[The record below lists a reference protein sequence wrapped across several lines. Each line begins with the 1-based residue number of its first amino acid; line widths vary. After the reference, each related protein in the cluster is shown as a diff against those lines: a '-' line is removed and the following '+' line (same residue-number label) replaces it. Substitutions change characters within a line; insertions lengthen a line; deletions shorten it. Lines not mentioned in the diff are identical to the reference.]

1 MSQQLSIIGQLATD
15 PKLFTP
21 EGGVQFCTFRIAS
34 TERRFNTAT
43 KEWID
48 GDTNW
53 FTVNSFRSLAV
64 HSHESFTKG
73 DRVVVTGRLRVRHWE
88 KEEKKGT
95 SVEIDADGIGHD
107 VRWGTSTFTKQN
119 SQSEPT
125 TDEEVQSVE
134 ALTGFAETSHPE
146 ADVLTADNFTP
157 SAAVA

>member
-1 MSQQLSIIGQLATD
+1 MSHQLSVIGQLATD

-34 TERRFNTAT
+34 TERRFNTTT
-43 KEWID
+43 KEWTD

-64 HSHESFTKG
+64 HAHESFAKG
-73 DRVVVTGRLRVRHWE
+73 DRVVVTGRLRVRNWE

-95 SVEIDADGIGHD
+95 SVEIDVDGIGHD

-119 SQSEPT
+119 SQPEPPADEEAQEGVPITGFTENSSSEP
-125 TDEEVQSVE
+125 
-134 ALTGFAETSHPE
+134 
-146 ADVLTADNFTP
+146 DVLTADNFTP
-157 SAAVA
+157 SVAMA